1 MAVYGSRDKNP
12 FNVPNTYKIN
22 GVDTPSN
29 IGNVRYYPLVDS
41 STGEVTIKSPT
52 IAGAAGGSGLDR
64 TIGTIPK
71 DGVFKPVVGST
82 TSEETKY
89 FSSAAGQGAV
99 KNHAVITAQKAGAQN
114 AQQLIFPNSATPG
127 AGQGQNA
134 PIPGVA
140 PGAPGANQGQST
152 PSGTTP
158 VDLGVKG
165 TGKKSDFGD
174 HRYPLDIDKIKQDK
188 IKFSMLQYS
197 PRGFSSFT
205 RGSSETL
212 GMLKDREGT
221 DKRIIGT
228 AYLPV
233 PSGISEVN
241 SAGWNGTP
249 ATPFELLNQNIALTT
264 IQQGFGAGADVVGGV
279 AKAAVSPSNNPDF
292 GKAVSTVIAEA
303 ATNSGGLLSRTQ
315 GAIINP
321 NLELLFNAPTLRPFN
336 FTFKMSARSDK
347 EAKEIIK
354 IIRFF
359 KQGMA
364 PQKSESNLFIKA
376 PHTFKIQYLLGSTNK
391 DHPFIGQIKEC
402 ALQNFVVNYT
412 PEGQYAT
419 FYDGVLVSY
428 EIQMTFSELEP
439 VFNEDYGENFVNNLL
454 FKE

>member
-1 MAVYGSRDKNP
+1 MA
-12 FNVPNTYKIN
+12 
-22 GVDTPSN
+22 
-29 IGNVRYYPLVDS
+29 
-41 STGEVTIKSPT
+41 
-52 IAGAAGGSGLDR
+52 DR
-64 TIGTIPK
+64 LP
-71 DGVFKPVVGST
+71 P
-82 TSEETKY
+82 
-89 FSSAAGQGAV
+89 GQGALQNWNNINLN
-99 KNHAVITAQKAGAQN
+99 KPEEYSSEFVIDGNRYANVTNVSTGQRQLYFVQPVSGARGLLTTTN
-114 AQQLIFPNSATPG
+114 ADGTISKGGNYDNFNQFNPGKLAAAEAANKQASVRLLSTPG
-127 AGQGQNA
+127 
-134 PIPGVA
+134 I
-140 PGAPGANQGQST
+140 ST
-152 PSGTTP
+152 PAEATAIKNSSQFKSTTAGSNVATGGVTPGSTP

-165 TGKKSDFGD
+165 TGKKSNFGD

-188 IKFSMLQYS
+188 IKFSMLEYK
-197 PRGFSSFT
+197 PRGFSSFKE
-205 RGSSETL
+205 GSSEDL

-228 AYLPV
+228 VYLPV

-241 SAGWNGTP
+241 SAGWDGTP
-249 ATPFELLNQNIALTT
+249 ATPFQLLAQNIALTT
-264 IQQGFGAGADVVGGV
+264 VQQGISAGADVVGGV
-279 AKAAVSPSNNPDF
+279 AKAAVSPSNNPDI
-292 GKAVSTVIAEA
+292 GNAVAAGIAEA

-347 EAKEIIK
+347 EAEEIIK

-359 KQGMA
+359 KQGMS

>member
-1 MAVYGSRDKNP
+1 MATYGSRDKNLFP
-12 FNVPNTYKIN
+12 VPKEYEIN
-22 GVDTPSN
+22 GVKTQSN
-29 IGNVRYYPLVDS
+29 IGDKRYYLLVDS
-41 STGEVTIKSPT
+41 STGDITIKTADGKLPSS
-52 IAGAAGGSGLDR
+52 AGGNTGMDR
-64 TIGTIPK
+64 IVGTIPK

-82 TSEETKY
+82 TSQETQY
-89 FSSAAGQGAV
+89 FNSAVGQGAV
-99 KNHAVITAQKAGAQN
+99 KNQAVTTAQNAGAQN
-114 AQQLIFPNSATPG
+114 ARQLIFPNSAAPG

-134 PIPGVA
+134 PIPGVT
-140 PGAPGANQGQST
+140 PGS
-152 PSGTTP
+152 TP

-165 TGKKSDFGD
+165 TGKKSNFGD

-241 SAGWNGTP
+241 SAGWDGTP
-249 ATPFELLNQNIALTT
+249 ATPFQLLAQNIALTT
-264 IQQGFGAGADVVGGV
+264 VQQGISAGADVVGGV

-292 GKAVSTVIAEA
+292 GNAVSTGIAEA

-347 EAKEIIK
+347 EAEEIIK

-359 KQGMA
+359 KQGMS